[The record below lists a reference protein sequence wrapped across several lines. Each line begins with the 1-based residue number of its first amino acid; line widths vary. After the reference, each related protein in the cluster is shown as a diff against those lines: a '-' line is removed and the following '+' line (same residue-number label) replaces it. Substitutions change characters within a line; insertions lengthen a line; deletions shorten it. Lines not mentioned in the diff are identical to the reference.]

1 MLDGVDLFKC
11 DVGVRDP
18 DVVLDR
24 TVLELL
30 VPFIGLLLLDDT
42 VLTSIKACKVIST
55 GMGRLSSNMSAL
67 VHKLSW

>member
-18 DVVLDR
+18 EVVLDR